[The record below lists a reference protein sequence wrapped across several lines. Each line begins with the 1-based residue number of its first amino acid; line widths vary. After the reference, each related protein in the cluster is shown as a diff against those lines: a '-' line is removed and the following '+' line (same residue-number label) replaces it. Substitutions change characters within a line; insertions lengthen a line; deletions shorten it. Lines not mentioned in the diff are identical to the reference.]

1 MSEETQYSDL
11 ELDCM
16 DAFATFKAALQGK
29 NQAYFTASVEEK
41 NATTM
46 INWALANGMA
56 LADSANLGFWQLSFA
71 NTKAQLVLDEKAPV
85 VARIKSIEDAA
96 FRDRVATMSVAQIKD
111 AYQTDSDFRGRY
123 EALNG
128 GR

>member
-1 MSEETQYSDL
+1 MSEETHYSEND
-11 ELDCM
+11 LDCM

-29 NQAYFTASVEEK
+29 NQGYFTASVEEK

-46 INWALANGMA
+46 INWALANGMT
-56 LADSANLGFWQLSFA
+56 LADAANLGFWQLSFG

-85 VARIKSIEDAA
+85 VARIKSIEDAG
-96 FRDRVATMSVAQIKD
+96 FRDRVAAMSVAQIKET
-111 AYQTDSDFRGRY
+111 YQTDSDFRVRY